1 MNRLDDRLNLV
12 QSIVLTAY
20 SLGMA
25 GGQILFKLA
34 AIRSNPNLAWG
45 ERIFDLIANGYFL
58 AALVVYAGLSVLW
71 VWILAITPLSR
82 AYPFVALAFVF
93 TSVLGGLMFDETL
106 TARLLAG
113 MALIVCGLFF
123 ITT

>member
-1 MNRLDDRLNLV
+1 MNTMGDRLSLV
-12 QSIVLTAY
+12 QIIVLTGY

-113 MALIVCGLFF
+113 MALIVCGLFL